1 MILSR
6 QLRCQRSPK
15 PPQSRC
21 PACFALYAPQHSSGT
36 HRGRLTARVANP
48 RHNTDAEAQGDGSW
62 DKESAEPDHHASDT
76 ATGLDWAKLQ
86 SLAFLA
92 GASTLAA
99 VVTVQL
105 SGTADLQG
113 MAYDNI
119 PKPLQEALPELG
131 EDRNK
136 GPLSQLDVGA
146 AVQKFSDQG
155 KKQTGGLTLPFELP
169 YHNDRQKSPEKVK
182 AERQESF
189 DKSKQD
195 RQAKTEQNKKE
206 RQQRQKQKERDK
218 DEAEKREKERKE
230 KERKEKEKRKRFRD
244 QALMGGSLF
253 GVSALTFGKWQLF
266 ASLGAVVFR
275 TIGGPTL
282 LSSVLR
288 TPGYIIGRGMRV
300 VEWDVTE
307 SPTGPTGHL
316 VSIKLRAL
324 TPDGIRIAIAKEYG
338 LSNYREVRQ
347 VSHWVTTTTPYF
359 FEPMRTAATF
369 KMLPDPAFVVWSR
382 HPPTGAHK
390 LPTCSSSPQSADTSG
405 QDPLEGLAA
414 DQVTAVMLKTISGVA
429 AASRLR
435 PRSGGQ
441 MAADSDSSRQRF
453 NDSGSRSAEA
463 ASDRLGTAA
472 AMDNASEASEEDV
485 AHSSSARAQERHPP
499 SNGTEASAAQTIRQD
514 FQQTA
519 PGHAQQHAADGN
531 GISSSSAGHDTRHQ
545 PRMQAAKASAATLT
559 GYENSDAVL
568 ASREEE
574 ERQGDSQASPSS
586 NDSESLPHHAAD
598 SGLGHG
604 SESEA
609 TCRTRH
615 LFHRSSREFA
625 EDVGTLGET
634 RPAGYQ
640 SGGKAVLS
648 DSHAFSGHQ
657 DAGASQKESDD
668 SQKSPEQKNAQD
680 GQERSGEDEVA
691 GALQGEAD
699 SNKQS
704 SEEKSTEAKEPHLW
718 SEPSVLQ
725 CLCDSPSV
733 SADTWG
739 ERLKLPDEF
748 VCFSDDE
755 EDCMVMAA
763 CKPDSKMLSLF
774 RAYAPHNIL
783 TFMRF
788 VRLFSLEQ

>member
-1 MILSR
+1 M
-6 QLRCQRSPK
+6 
-15 PPQSRC
+15 
-21 PACFALYAPQHSSGT
+21 
-36 HRGRLTARVANP
+36 ANP
-48 RHNTDAEAQGDGSW
+48 RHNTDIEAQGDGSW
-62 DKESAEPDHHASDT
+62 DKDLAEPDHHASDT
-76 ATGLDWAKLQ
+76 APGVDWAKLQ
-86 SLAFLA
+86 TLAFLA

-99 VVTVQL
+99 VVAVQL
-105 SGTADLQG
+105 SGKADLQG
-113 MAYDNI
+113 MAYDTI
-119 PKPLQEALPELG
+119 PKPLQEALPQLG
-131 EDRNK
+131 EDTNK
-136 GPLSQLDVGA
+136 GPLSQWDVGA
-146 AVQKFSDQG
+146 AVQKFTDQG
-155 KKQTGGLTLPFELP
+155 NKQAGGLTLPFELP
-169 YHNDRQKSPEKVK
+169 NQKDRSKSPEKLK
-182 AERQESF
+182 AEFQESL
-189 DKSKQD
+189 DKTKQD
-195 RQAKTEQNKKE
+195 RDAKTEQSKKE

-230 KERKEKEKRKRFRD
+230 KERKEKEKRKKFRE

-316 VSIKLRAL
+316 VSMKLRAL

-390 LPTCSSSPQSADTSG
+390 LPTRSSSPPSADTSS
-405 QDPLEGLAA
+405 QDPLEGVAA
-414 DQVTAVMLKTISGVA
+414 DQVTALMLKTISGVA
-429 AASRLR
+429 ATSRLR
-435 PRSGGQ
+435 PRSDGSR
-441 MAADSDSSRQRF
+441 AADSDSSRQHF
-453 NDSGSRSAEA
+453 NYSGSRSAHA
-463 ASDRLGTAA
+463 ASNRQGTAA
-472 AMDNASEASEEDV
+472 ALDNASEAAEEDV
-485 AHSSSARAQERHPP
+485 AHSSGAHAQETQPQ
-499 SNGTEASAAQTIRQD
+499 SNGAGPPAAHTVSQDPDRTASGR
-514 FQQTA
+514 
-519 PGHAQQHAADGN
+519 GQQHAAAES
-531 GISSSSAGHDTRHQ
+531 GISSSSAGHDKQYQ
-545 PRMQAAKASAATLT
+545 PPVQAARASAAILT
-559 GYENSDAVL
+559 GYENSDVAL

-586 NDSESLPHHAAD
+586 NGSESSPHHAAE
-598 SGLGHG
+598 SGLRNG
-604 SESEA
+604 SEGEA
-609 TCRTRH
+609 TYRTQH
-615 LFHRSSREFA
+615 LFHRSSKEFA
-625 EDVGTLGET
+625 EDASTLGEA
-634 RPAGYQ
+634 RPVGYQ
-640 SGGKAVLS
+640 SERDTVLS
-648 DSHAFSGHQ
+648 DSYVFSHHQ
-657 DAGASQKESDD
+657 DARGSQKEPDH
-668 SQKSPEQKNAQD
+668 SQKSSEQKNAHD

-691 GALQGEAD
+691 GVLQGKAD
-699 SNKQS
+699 TNQQS
-704 SEEKSTEAKEPHLW
+704 SEESATEAKEPQLW
-718 SEPSVLQ
+718 SEQSVLQ

-748 VCFSDDE
+748 VCFTTDE

-788 VRLFSLEQ
+788 ARLFSLEQ